1 MLHEMIK
8 SSGRVGKPVT
18 LKRFL
23 YLSMIPLGLL
33 VISAAGLSYMLT
45 NNISEHTDALA
56 RHAVSN
62 ALIEQRGALKLEG
75 LRYSLYTLVESPN
88 RQRARENYINA
99 WKLISESAVD
109 RHDETRESMN
119 ALLESM
125 REVWHTRQKYDDALD
140 FIRQKALSN
149 YSDLLKAA
157 AYAPNVEK
165 STLPEIDLA
174 VIRTEYRTL
183 HLTAYLRQFEAL
195 ESMFDAICVNP
206 RTGSADRQTLCLRTG
221 KNMRALDEKIAE
233 LPALRSEFDQ
243 KIAVMVSQGKS
254 LRSEF
259 SMIQTSELVGEIK
272 QINKITDPALP
283 IFLLLTGIFIVISGI
298 LIHGYFSIIK
308 PLMVINDDMKR
319 FLTTGVMPNTPMS
332 RIVEINDSI
341 AWFSVFCKLLN
352 QNRED
357 RQRIESKYSELVT
370 ESTMD
375 PLTGVENRKA
385 LRSYISE
392 HGKPASRTRALMIDI
407 DHFKQINDTRGHLFG
422 DKILEQLGRQLKDGI
437 SENDCIFRFGGEE
450 FCVIMPDT
458 SEDKSRKVAARLLRM
473 ARQISRQDAT
483 VHPTNAKNQPLTIS
497 IGMSSL
503 TKSDGETS
511 FKELIH
517 EADTALYAAKETGR
531 DRFCTFHEKMSER
544 PDGETANRNE

>member
-233 LPALRSEFDQ
+233 LPALRSEFNQ

-283 IFLLLTGIFIVISGI
+283 IFRLFWTFGEMRV
-298 LIHGYFSIIK
+298 
-308 PLMVINDDMKR
+308 
-319 FLTTGVMPNTPMS
+319 
-332 RIVEINDSI
+332 
-341 AWFSVFCKLLN
+341 
-352 QNRED
+352 
-357 RQRIESKYSELVT
+357 
-370 ESTMD
+370 
-375 PLTGVENRKA
+375 
-385 LRSYISE
+385 
-392 HGKPASRTRALMIDI
+392 PAPPAPAQ
-407 DHFKQINDTRGHLFG
+407 K
-422 DKILEQLGRQLKDGI
+422 
-437 SENDCIFRFGGEE
+437 
-450 FCVIMPDT
+450 
-458 SEDKSRKVAARLLRM
+458 
-473 ARQISRQDAT
+473 
-483 VHPTNAKNQPLTIS
+483 
-497 IGMSSL
+497 L
-503 TKSDGETS
+503 TKS
-511 FKELIH
+511 
-517 EADTALYAAKETGR
+517 ALNPVSLE
-531 DRFCTFHEKMSER
+531 
-544 PDGETANRNE
+544 